1 MLQVIMCTMTQLR
14 AKELLLTTDT
24 MRMDMEGSL
33 VSAEGILEVG
43 MGMGMAEAMEVV
55 AGLEGVVMVEV
66 EAAAAVV
73 VAAKGTL

>member
-1 MLQVIMCTMTQLR
+1 MCTMTKLR
-14 AKELLLTTDT
+14 AKELMRTTDT

-33 VSAEGILEVG
+33 VSAEGMLEVGMG

-73 VAAKGTL
+73 VAAKGTT